1 MSYVF
6 FTCFVLFKPITPS
19 HKSDMNNSCGIIFI
33 KIKLDDV
40 IFDEDDPETFVPL
53 TFSTIVCVKN
63 FFFVVTRLSLLQISV
78 V

>member
-40 IFDEDDPETFVPL
+40 IFDEDDPETIRAQSAFQ
-53 TFSTIVCVKN
+53 K
-63 FFFVVTRLSLLQISV
+63 
-78 V
+78 